1 MTIFPASCAECCPS
15 QLQTLQLSIPV
26 QQEALEATVL
36 VLIGEKRS
44 IKWVDGKQ
52 MVIYPLWLQFK
63 SNTLNFVYSSNFFRS
78 FSFFSCSSSSEA
90 WQILPKS
97 GWDHTVNN
105 GDVDVGWWGQ
115 VSSALS
121 AKILLCRVSHIFSF
135 LVVALVVWFILMTF
149 VAGGALLPM
158 VGTLL
163 VRSRCSGLQRG
174 EPKKK
179 CFITRFSFDIQHNTW
194 MAGKKNALICF
205 YCVFSNHGKP
215 VNYQIT
221 F

>member
-15 QLQTLQLSIPV
+15 QLQTPQLSIPV
-26 QQEALEATVL
+26 QQEALETTVL

-44 IKWVDGKQ
+44 VEWVDGKQ

-78 FSFFSCSSSSEA
+78 FSRFFSCSSSSEA
-90 WQILPKS
+90 RQRQILPKS

-105 GDVDVGWWGQ
+105 GGVDVGWWGQ

-135 LVVALVVWFILMTF
+135 LVVALVVWFILMSF
-149 VAGGALLPM
+149 AAGGALLP
-158 VGTLL
+158 VVAALL
-163 VRSRCSGLQRG
+163 VRSRCSGLHRG
-174 EPKKK
+174 ETEKKM
-179 CFITRFSFDIQHNTW
+179 FDIFLWYST
-194 MAGKKNALICF
+194 
-205 YCVFSNHGKP
+205 
-215 VNYQIT
+215 
-221 F
+221 